1 MQLMYGG
8 DIVAPPGNQVA
19 NSEHK
24 HLPVA
29 SGVPSL
35 LDKKSADLQMSMVAG
50 LLPSSIAWIS
60 ADFDRRVVKKLRRRP
75 TCDGDWICRWGRAL
89 DSATTLGRFDTYL

>member
-1 MQLMYGG
+1 MYGG

-35 LDKKSADLQMSMVAG
+35 LDKNLAEVKVPLFSG
-50 LLPSSIAWIS
+50 FLPVYENEFRTARTAI
-60 ADFDRRVVKKLRRRP
+60 K
-75 TCDGDWICRWGRAL
+75 
-89 DSATTLGRFDTYL
+89 

>member
-35 LDKKSADLQMSMVAG
+35 LDKNSAVLFVSRVERWRGG
-50 LLPSSIAWIS
+50 LGAAYLFPALSSG
-60 ADFDRRVVKKLRRRP
+60 RP
-75 TCDGDWICRWGRAL
+75 WE
-89 DSATTLGRFDTYL
+89 

>member
-35 LDKKSADLQMSMVAG
+35 LDKNSAEVEVPMFSGFL
-50 LLPSSIAWIS
+50 
-60 ADFDRRVVKKLRRRP
+60 RVYENEFRTARTAIK
-75 TCDGDWICRWGRAL
+75 
-89 DSATTLGRFDTYL
+89 

>member
-1 MQLMYGG
+1 MYGG

-35 LDKKSADLQMSMVAG
+35 LDKNSAEVEVLLSSG
-50 LLPSSIAWIS
+50 LL
-60 ADFDRRVVKKLRRRP
+60 
-75 TCDGDWICRWGRAL
+75 
-89 DSATTLGRFDTYL
+89 

>member
-35 LDKKSADLQMSMVAG
+35 LDKNSAEVEVLLSSG
-50 LLPSSIAWIS
+50 LLSVYENEFRTTSIATHHCIDDTERTSGTIS
-60 ADFDRRVVKKLRRRP
+60 A
-75 TCDGDWICRWGRAL
+75 G
-89 DSATTLGRFDTYL
+89 

>member
-1 MQLMYGG
+1 MYGG

-35 LDKKSADLQMSMVAG
+35 LDKNSAEPCFSGAVTGETEINCPHCGDLLTVTVNDPMGEESYQCGECSGAFEV
-50 LLPSSIAWIS
+50 
-60 ADFDRRVVKKLRRRP
+60 
-75 TCDGDWICRWGRAL
+75 DWAEGQVSYDAQ
-89 DSATTLGRFDTYL
+89 